1 MKFNNKLI
9 MLLFL
14 FVSSHAQ
21 ASGGSA
27 FMFSIFMFVF
37 FSLIAWFF
45 YSLAKHYTKNM
56 ENKIKGRLIR
66 ALPISLILSPAVYI
80 EDGDFMFLPSAVV
93 LQIESGRL
101 IALVSILITFVFVYF
116 YLMKKEKF

>member
-9 MLLFL
+9 LLLLLFI
-14 FVSSHAQ
+14 SSYAQ

-27 FMFSIFMFVF
+27 FMFSIFMFGF
-37 FSLIAWFF
+37 FALVAWFF

-56 ENKIKGRLIR
+56 KNKIKGRIIR
-66 ALPISLILSPAVYI
+66 TLPISLILSPAIYI
-80 EDGDFMFLPSAVV
+80 EDDDFMFLPSAVV
-93 LQIESGRL
+93 LQIGGSRL